1 MTESVRRHRRHRRLR
16 RARHGVA
23 FVAAVL
29 AAAFVGC
36 TRERSQPERP
46 RRVAHTRDVTIT
58 TVPFIT
64 RELESTYG
72 FIKPDLAPGGVLAGK
87 EVYGFAPSAVTAVEG
102 DTIRFTLVNPEDD
115 PHTFVVEGASAAL
128 PPQTTVHLTYVA
140 RHPGI
145 FDFRCVVPSHAPM
158 MHGELV
164 VLAASAVA
172 E

>member
-1 MTESVRRHRRHRRLR
+1 MP
-16 RARHGVA
+16 
-23 FVAAVL
+23 VAAAL
-29 AAAFVGC
+29 AATLAGC
-36 TRERSQPERP
+36 TRVRERP
-46 RRVAHTRDVTIT
+46 QTATPHYAAHARDVTIT
-58 TVPFIT
+58 TVPYIT

-87 EVYGFAPSAVTAVEG
+87 EVYGFAPSTVMAVQG
-102 DTIRFTLVNPEDD
+102 DTIHFTLVNPEDD
-115 PHTFVVEGASAAL
+115 PHTFVLEGASAAL

-140 RHPGI
+140 RRPGI